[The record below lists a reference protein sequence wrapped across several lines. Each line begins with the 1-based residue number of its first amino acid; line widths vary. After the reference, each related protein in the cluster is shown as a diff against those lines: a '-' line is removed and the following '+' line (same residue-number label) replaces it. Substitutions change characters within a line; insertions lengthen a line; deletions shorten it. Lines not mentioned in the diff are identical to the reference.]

1 MATNTNNNTDQNTG
15 LKFYD
20 TARENAK
27 QNKMAYYKTLESELN
42 NEKTAQEQMASITLD
57 KLQKY
62 LPNQLKALGLSNS
75 GASESTLLKAHSN
88 YMNTMA
94 DISSNYNSQKNE
106 LERYKLEDLAAIDEK
121 YDEKMEAAS
130 FENYNL
136 FEQHVQSLLGK
147 YKDENGKLSTS
158 EKNDILAYI
167 DGKKEMLTDEHYERL
182 KTALDGYVASGEE
195 QAAVDTLQS
204 RSDNKV
210 DVVKLKDSL
219 SHSNSGYGDNFTVT
233 VGTEEYEVEKGSIVA
248 SGVGQKITEAYG
260 TTPTEGASVIYDG
273 KLYMYLYN
281 NDTDTTG
288 WTVIQGRALD
298 NSDFRKL
305 CENEELNIT
314 SYNRTKNTD
323 NWAPELAEYLY
334 SNPKATRYF
343 ENNENYFSS
352 PVYIQ
357 MANEHP
363 GVIGYLANNP
373 DKTIKEVYSIYI
385 NDIDQFK
392 KYIEPYK

>member
-1 MATNTNNNTDQNTG
+1 MATNTNKTTDQNTG

-62 LPNQLKALGLSNS
+62 LPNQLKAQGLSNS

-88 YMNTMA
+88 YMNTMS

-106 LERYKLEDLAAIDEK
+106 LERYKQEDLAAIDEK

-167 DGKKEMLTDEHYERL
+167 DGKKEMLTDTDKARL
-182 KTALDGYVASGEE
+182 MTALDGYLAADETE
-195 QAAVDTLQS
+195 QDAIDALQ
-204 RSDNKV
+204 RKTDNNS
-210 DVVKLKDSL
+210 DVVKLAGAT
-219 SHSNSGYGDNFTVT
+219 NTANGFMEDNFKVSF
-233 VGTEEYEVEKGSIVA
+233 GDKEYNVEKGPIVSSTLSDSIT
-248 SGVGQKITEAYG
+248 KAYG
-260 TTPTEGASVIYDG
+260 GTPAVGSSVVYDG
-273 KLYMYLYN
+273 KIYMYLKN
-281 NDTDTTG
+281 ANGSKG
-288 WTVIQGRALD
+288 WCTIQGRGNDESFKNLTAD
-298 NSDFRKL
+298 
-305 CENEELNIT
+305 LNI
-314 SYNRTKNTD
+314 SPYERRTAMGDFLTAGGEYISQPVKEYISQN
-323 NWAPELAEYLY
+323 PE
-334 SNPKATRYF
+334 KALKALEF
-343 ENNENYFSS
+343 IDKISS
-352 PVYIQ
+352 W
-357 MANEHP
+357 
-363 GVIGYLANNP
+363 
-373 DKTIKEVYSIYI
+373 S
-385 NDIDQFK
+385 
-392 KYIEPYK
+392 